1 MLLYGGELAPQLH
14 RAVSGIGVQVMRNRQ
29 QGMTAVGMLLLA
41 AVLFLI
47 GFAALRLT
55 PIYLEHMKVL
65 QILNDVKIE
74 LDGQEASLARVRA
87 SIGNRLNIE
96 SVMGLNVKDFRI
108 TKTSVGGGYVV
119 QAKYP
124 RKAHYVANIYLLA
137 EFDDTVEILR

>member
-1 MLLYGGELAPQLH
+1 MLQYGGELVPRLR

-29 QGMTAVGMLLLA
+29 QGMTAIGMLVLA
-41 AVLFLI
+41 AILLLV
-47 GFAALRLT
+47 GYAGLRLT

-74 LDGQEASLARVRA
+74 LDGQEASLARLRA

-96 SVMGLNVKDFRI
+96 SVMGLNVKDFKI
-108 TKTSVGGGYVV
+108 TKTSIGGGYVV
-119 QAKYP
+119 QAKYD
-124 RKAHYVANIYLLA
+124 RRAHYVANVYLLA

>member
-1 MLLYGGELAPQLH
+1 
-14 RAVSGIGVQVMRNRQ
+14 MRNRQ
-29 QGMTAVGMLLLA
+29 QGMTAIGMLILA
-41 AVLFLI
+41 AIVFLI
-47 GFAALRLT
+47 GYAALRLT

-74 LDGQEASLARVRA
+74 LDGQEASVARVRA

-96 SVMGLNVKDFRI
+96 SVMGLNVKDFKI
-108 TKTSVGGGYVV
+108 TKTNIGGGYVV